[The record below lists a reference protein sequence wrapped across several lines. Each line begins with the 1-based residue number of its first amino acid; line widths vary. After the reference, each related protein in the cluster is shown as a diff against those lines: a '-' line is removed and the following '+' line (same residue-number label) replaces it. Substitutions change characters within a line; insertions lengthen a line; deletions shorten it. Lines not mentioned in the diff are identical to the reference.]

1 MVWVNDPTCTLLKCE
16 GNRLF
21 IFSSFSEVI
30 TIIRSKSGFF
40 FFLEGEGRSD
50 DLTFFQNVTEF
61 RLQSIPESFMNAI
74 LSIIALLV
82 SFIHGVG

>member
-1 MVWVNDPTCTLLKCE
+1 MVGGNHKFHAGVLLKGLLFYFLLVVVWVNDPTCTLLKCE

-40 FFLEGEGRSD
+40 FLGG
-50 DLTFFQNVTEF
+50 
-61 RLQSIPESFMNAI
+61 
-74 LSIIALLV
+74 
-82 SFIHGVG
+82 GG